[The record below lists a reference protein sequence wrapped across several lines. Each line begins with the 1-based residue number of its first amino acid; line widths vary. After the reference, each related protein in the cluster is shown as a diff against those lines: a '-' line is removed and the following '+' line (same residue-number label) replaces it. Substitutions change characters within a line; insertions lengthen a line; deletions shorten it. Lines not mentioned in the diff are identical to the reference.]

1 MDPVAVHAGLIRVW
15 WDFMT
20 IAGVLAGVA
29 TVLDKKAPWHI
40 KILDFF
46 VRWWLGGVLIW
57 ISVILIWGFAEV
69 AGQRQLLEWI
79 PPLGALEY
87 MTVWGAF
94 FTLIVTLLFAAI
106 SLLIRAIFE

>member
-1 MDPVAVHAGLIRVW
+1 MDVVAIHAGLIQAW
-15 WDFMT
+15 WDFMLVAAV
-20 IAGVLAGVA
+20 IAALATA
-29 TVLDKKAPWHI
+29 LDTKTPTKY

-57 ISVILIWGFAEV
+57 VSVILVWGWAEV

-79 PPLGALEY
+79 PLLGALEY

-94 FTLIVTLLFAAI
+94 FTLIITMIFAAI
-106 SLLIRAIFE
+106 SLIIRAMFE